1 MTSKKI
7 IKNFDAQTFN
17 NNKSSNNNSNDNN
30 HIESI
35 SFITL
40 LKNEVSESMSVQ
52 KYGT

>member
-17 NNKSSNNNSNDNN
+17 NNKSSNNNH

-40 LKNEVSESMSVQ
+40 LKNEVSESISVQ